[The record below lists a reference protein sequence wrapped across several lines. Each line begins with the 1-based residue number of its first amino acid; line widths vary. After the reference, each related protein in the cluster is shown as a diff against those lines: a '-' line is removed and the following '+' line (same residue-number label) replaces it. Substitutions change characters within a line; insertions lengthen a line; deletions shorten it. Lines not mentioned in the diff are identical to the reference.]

1 MPPSRS
7 QASDPRPS
15 AFIRGFSLLALAAAL
30 SGCTSTGKPGPVQ
43 VSSGSYQ
50 AAFDAAKESLRD
62 LNFQLDRIDAAAGV
76 ITTKSKDTGGLMT
89 PWDTEQSSAAQEW
102 EDMLN
107 QQSRL
112 VRVSFLPADPAADTL
127 DLRDYSG
134 PVVANIDVVVIRT
147 NRPNWRVQPRSVL
160 SSRFARDPVQIDR
173 GFGGAYDV
181 PSTRD
186 TRLADRLADEIRD
199 RMAEPPKT
207 SAQ

>member
-1 MPPSRS
+1 MPRLPSS
-7 QASDPRPS
+7 HPCPS
-15 AFIRGFSLLALAAAL
+15 AFIRGFLLLALAVAAT
-30 SGCTSTGKPGPVQ
+30 GCSSTGKPGPVQ
-43 VSSGSYQ
+43 VSSGNYQ

-62 LNFQLDRIDAAAGV
+62 LNFQLDRIDAASGV
-76 ITTKSKDTGGLMT
+76 ITTKSKDTGGLAT
-89 PWDTEQSSAAQEW
+89 PWDSEQSSAAQEW

-107 QQSRL
+107 QQSRR
-112 VRVSFLPADPAADTL
+112 VRVSFVPADPAAETL
-127 DLRDYSG
+127 DLRDYAG

-173 GFGGAYDV
+173 GFGGSYEV

-186 TRLADRLADEIRD
+186 TRLADRLADEIRE
-199 RMAEPPKT
+199 RMAEPSKA